1 MEEVVLTVSTVALH
15 QRKDFLLRK
24 RLTVVVKLQDFIG
37 SKHKAEGP
45 AYLIVFDWEFVRNIS
60 HDLWGEAIRK
70 TKFNISRRLN
80 VHTDDSTA
88 R

>member
-1 MEEVVLTVSTVALH
+1 VEEVVLTVSAVALH
-15 QRKDFLLRK
+15 QRKDFFLRK
-24 RLTVVVKLQDFIG
+24 RLAVVVKLQDFIG
-37 SKHKAEGP
+37 SKHKTEGP
-45 AYLIVFDWEFVRNIS
+45 AYLIVFDLEFLRNIS
-60 HDLWGEAIRK
+60 RDWWGEAIRK